1 MRHMLFFLALLAGA
15 CKNTDSSN
23 KNASGQKSYGCPEVS
38 SATESNSYWFKSALS
53 FDFNVNYS
61 IYPFGHYL
69 KLSSLSNNGA
79 WVASVL
85 YVENDS
91 RDQIG
96 IVVGRAGSDHS
107 EIIYAEHARDPVITS
122 DGRYVYFVTTQSNL
136 IGGST
141 TEFDQIVEYDREKKT
156 SRLISKN
163 TNGMSSNG
171 DSTISRSYSLSD
183 DECLLVF
190 SSSATDLVAG
200 VTVEGENQIYLF
212 DRTKQKISLI
222 SSSDGRGEN
231 AGNGNSSTAM
241 LTGDG
246 RYVFFSS
253 TASNFGT
260 VPPSSNSSIYRKDLN
275 TGSIALIRHDMGF
288 LRQSRDGRYS
298 LYYRS
303 VSGAPF
309 AWQLHLYDTETDEEI
324 LVSSTDGSPAS
335 ASSSSCHRAE
345 VDPNGLFVY
354 FICDSNHDL
363 MAGAAGE
370 QLFRFTLQS
379 RDLKLISTESEESS
393 TPVDA
398 VGLSFDVAIAAK
410 SGRLLLESRTYS
422 PLVREA
428 KPDPTSAH
436 LPYLFD

>member
-1 MRHMLFFLALLAGA
+1 MRHLLFIFALFAGA
-15 CKNTDSSN
+15 CKKTESTN
-23 KNASGQKSYGCPEVS
+23 KKDSGQKSSGCPELS
-38 SATESNSYWFKSALS
+38 SATESDSYWFKSALN

-69 KLSSLSNNGA
+69 KHSSLSNNGA

-85 YVENDS
+85 YVNS
-91 RDQIG
+91 SLNQVG
-96 IVVGRAGSDHS
+96 IVVGRAGSDQS
-107 EIIYAEHARDPVITS
+107 EIIYAENARDPVITS

-136 IGGST
+136 IGGNT
-141 TEFDQIVEYDREKKT
+141 TEFNQLVEYDRELRT

-163 TNGMSSNG
+163 SAGKPSNG
-171 DSTISRSYSLSD
+171 YSTISRSYSLSD
-183 DECLLVF
+183 NECLLVF

-200 VTVEGENQIYLF
+200 VTVEGEDQIYLF
-212 DRTKQKISLI
+212 DRTAQNISLI

-246 RYVFFSS
+246 RYAFFSS
-253 TASNFGT
+253 TANNFGP

-275 TGSIALIRHDMGF
+275 TGSISLIRHNMGF

-298 LYYRS
+298 LYYRAT
-303 VSGAPF
+303 SGAPY
-309 AWQLHLYDTETDEEI
+309 AWQLHLYDTETEEEI

-335 ASSSSCHRAE
+335 ASSSSCHRAD

-354 FICDSNHDL
+354 FICNSNHDL
-363 MAGAAGE
+363 MDGAAGE

-379 RDLKLISTESEESS
+379 RDLQLISTASEASP

-398 VGLSFDVAIAAK
+398 VGLSFGVAIAAK